1 MNPYMVDP
9 IAAFILM
16 IIEAITSVIK
26 AFTKPKDRLP
36 LT

>member
-1 MNPYMVDP
+1 MSPNMVEP
-9 IAAFILM
+9 LAAFVLM

-26 AFTKPKDRLP
+26 AFTKPKDKLP